1 MSEEQGSTCHIL
13 EKRHFL
19 MANLLTIILF
29 VLVPKYKVYTK
40 LRIFKHNQVSIL
52 PLNCV
57 SGRLE
62 RAESSCEGSCNQ
74 FLFQLFILLHRF
86 MRCVNLNSNDH
97 NDNQIIIAQVHAFR
111 QEEQSLCCLCP
122 AVSILALTFFFI

>member
-1 MSEEQGSTCHIL
+1 
-13 EKRHFL
+13 
-19 MANLLTIILF
+19 MANLLF
-29 VLVPKYKVYTK
+29 VLVSKYKVYTK
-40 LRIFKHNQVSIL
+40 LRMFKHNQVSIL

-57 SGRLE
+57 SGKLE

-86 MRCVNLNSNDH
+86 MRCVNNSNDH

-122 AVSILALTFFFI
+122 AVSRLALTLFSYNCCKQYKHYNSTTIALQ

>member
-29 VLVPKYKVYTK
+29 VLVPKYKVYIK
-40 LRIFKHNQVSIL
+40 

-86 MRCVNLNSNDH
+86 MRCVNNSNDH

-122 AVSILALTFFFI
+122 AVSILALTLFSTAGALVVITV

>member
-1 MSEEQGSTCHIL
+1 MSEEGQGSTCHIL
-13 EKRHFL
+13 EKGHFL
-19 MANLLTIILF
+19 MANLLF
-29 VLVPKYKVYTK
+29 VLPKMYLEYH
-40 LRIFKHNQVSIL
+40 IG
-52 PLNCV
+52 CV

-74 FLFQLFILLHRF
+74 FLFQLLILVHRF
-86 MRCVNLNSNDH
+86 MRCVNNSNDH

-122 AVSILALTFFFI
+122 AVSILALTLFFPYSCSKPSIGSN